1 MQHIGDNFVP
11 VTPSDVVIHNP
22 TTPFCPV
29 YLCPCHEDED
39 AIGQVAQAVSDGLLT
54 PQEATDFVSG
64 RQV

>member
-1 MQHIGDNFVP
+1 MQHFGDNFVP
-11 VTPSDVVIHNP
+11 VIPSDAVIHNP
-22 TTPFCPV
+22 NTPFCPV
-29 YLCPCHEDED
+29 DLCPCHEDED